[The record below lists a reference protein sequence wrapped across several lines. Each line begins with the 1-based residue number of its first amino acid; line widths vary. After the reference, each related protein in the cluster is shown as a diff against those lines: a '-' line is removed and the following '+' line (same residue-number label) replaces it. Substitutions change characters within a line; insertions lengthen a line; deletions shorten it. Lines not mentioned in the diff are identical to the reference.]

1 MGEKLQVVQGSG
13 KGGRTSPGEAGENRF
28 QRVSRKEE
36 AREGAG
42 SAKSTT
48 LARVGGQ
55 AHVGLIISTS
65 EAKTPLSE
73 RGYEGEAEPTCLT
86 RELELL
92 LCQITVRNNWNFP
105 I

>member
-48 LARVGGQ
+48 LARVG
-55 AHVGLIISTS
+55 A
-65 EAKTPLSE
+65 
-73 RGYEGEAEPTCLT
+73 RLT
-86 RELELL
+86 
-92 LCQITVRNNWNFP
+92 
-105 I
+105 